1 MSSMMALIRVSYD
14 MMQKF
19 QNSFRGQ
26 ESAVQQTTQKLTKVI
41 EQLRGGD
48 WIGEGATAFFSEMDG
63 EVLPAMKK
71 LQNVMAEGDRV
82 SKEIEKIQHETEA
95 SIESIFTDILNKF
108 GNM

>member
-1 MSSMMALIRVSYD
+1 MSSMMALIRVSYEA
-14 MMQKF
+14 MKKY

-48 WIGEGATAFFSEMDG
+48 WIGEGATAFFSEMDS
-63 EVLPAMKK
+63 EVIPAMKK
-71 LQNVMAEGDRV
+71 LQTAMSEGDRV

-108 GNM
+108 GTA

>member
-1 MSSMMALIRVSYD
+1 MSSMMMLIKVSYEA
-14 MMQKF
+14 MQKY

-26 ESAVQQTTQKLTKVI
+26 ETAVQQTTQKLTKVI

-48 WIGEGATAFFSEMDG
+48 WIGEGATAFFNEMDN
-63 EVLPAMKK
+63 EVIPAMKR
-71 LQNVMAEGDRV
+71 LQGVMSEGDRV

-95 SIESIFTDILNKF
+95 SIESLFTNILSNF

>member
-1 MSSMMALIRVSYD
+1 MSSMMALIRVSYEA
-14 MMQKF
+14 MKKY

-48 WIGEGATAFFSEMDG
+48 WIGEGATAFFSEMDS
-63 EVLPAMKK
+63 EVIPAMKK
-71 LQNVMAEGDRV
+71 LQTAMAEGDRV

-108 GNM
+108 GTA